1 MLPRNVSL
9 FNCASR
15 FCHPPQHNLVILSE
29 AKNLSSIAVV
39 KEGFFA
45 SLRMTQYMKGPG
57 LDLSQHI
64 SVQPAPYSTG
74 RTGGCVCA

>member
-15 FCHPPQHNLVILSE
+15 FCHPPEHNLVILSE

-57 LDLSQHI
+57 LHLSPAHLRTAC
-64 SVQPAPYSTG
+64 SVQH
-74 RTGGCVCA
+74 RQDWGCVCA